1 MAKPRREQTKIGT
14 RYTPDPVYVWFEIL
28 KRLGHKPGEKIDI
41 LFDKIRPNHTLTC
54 YRAWCCGRVLSFPP
68 EEDIDAVIDHIV
80 DRVKDCY
87 SAKDCL
93 VDSDGCEAG
102 VSSAVMTENPNKHRA
117 EGLRFCGVA
126 PSTLL
131 SVSSIRKG
139 CPDKSF
145 WVVETNKCFKSRL
158 KEFSSREDAF
168 KWRNEIKNSY
178 FQIWK
183 DARMARKKISLV
195 CAIEERRIVGDSRGG
210 RNVSAE
216 DFMNAFGFRG
226 VQFGNWT
233 HQSGRQKFV
242 NQAFDALIDLAEL
255 IGIRPGKLS
264 LNNELVLAFGARGNG
279 KFSAHYECGEV
290 VINLTKTR
298 GSGSLAHEWWHALD
312 NYFARAAGVKYGM
325 LSEEEQI
332 PVPNDVQSVFGKFI
346 RKLTVSDYA
355 ARSRAQGEYWGRRS
369 EMTARFFE
377 TWVVWKQKK
386 RGCFNSYLA
395 SNLCADKLI
404 EYNYDVYCRQMRNA
418 QVTHVTFDCFKET
431 GRAYEGFPYP
441 SEREMLECDAELRGI
456 LGLIGLDRMRQNE
469 VCM

>member
-1 MAKPRREQTKIGT
+1 M
-14 RYTPDPVYVWFEIL
+14 
-28 KRLGHKPGEKIDI
+28 
-41 LFDKIRPNHTLTC
+41 
-54 YRAWCCGRVLSFPP
+54 
-68 EEDIDAVIDHIV
+68 
-80 DRVKDCY
+80 
-87 SAKDCL
+87 
-93 VDSDGCEAG
+93 
-102 VSSAVMTENPNKHRA
+102 
-117 EGLRFCGVA
+117 GLPQA
-126 PSTLL
+126 HYYLY
-131 SVSSIRKG
+131 RKG